1 MQYRASFYPSAS
13 SPDNGAAMLAESG
26 DPGALELRATAIMQ
40 PSFVQKV
47 VYPIVCRETASP
59 RLSQDCQT
67 AIVQNTGTGRITVG
81 YRFGDDLMVF
91 GKLYSDELGPH
102 SVQVIESLWQGGFG
116 NEAPYQVSQPLSYL
130 PEYNLFLTRAA
141 AGTPLMA
148 FLGQDSPELLA
159 YVRQAAQWL
168 IRLHRTPL
176 HMGRRDSLWDSLKL
190 FRIVRRLTK
199 AVARAPHMRK
209 QLIDMVDRLCQKAQ
223 QNPDQVPTVQTHGR
237 YHYEHI
243 FANDTTVTLIDFDRS
258 QPSDPAKDMAEFL
271 SVLRLRTMKRTG
283 STDTAAAPTQVFLEE
298 YLAHLPGYA
307 ENLAT
312 YWGAFLLLNM
322 FHFVKKYKPDDAAF
336 ERMMQFYEEE
346 FDTVLSGKLLPV
358 T

>member
-1 MQYRASFYPSAS
+1 MQYRAGFYPSAS

-26 DPGALELRATAIMQ
+26 DPGALESRATAIMQ
-40 PSFVQKV
+40 PSFVQKI

-67 AIVQNTGTGRITVG
+67 SIVQNTGTGRITVG

-91 GKLYSDELGPH
+91 GKLYSDGLGPH
-102 SVQVIESLWQGGFG
+102 SVHVIKSLWQEGFG
-116 NEAPYQVSQPLSYL
+116 NEEPYQVSQPLAYL

-148 FLGQDSPELLA
+148 FLGQDSPEVLA

-243 FANDTTVTLIDFDRS
+243 FANDTTITLIDFDRS
-258 QPSDPAKDMAEFL
+258 QPSDPAKDVAEFL

-283 STDTAAAPTQVFLEE
+283 STNTAAAPTQVFLEE

-346 FDTVLSGKLLPV
+346 FDTVLSGKLLP
-358 T
+358 

>member
-1 MQYRASFYPSAS
+1 MQYRASFYPNET
-13 SPDNGAAMLAESG
+13 SPDSGAAMLAESR
-26 DPGALELRATAIMQ
+26 DPGALESRATAIMQ
-40 PSFVQKV
+40 PSFIQNI
-47 VYPIVCRETASP
+47 VYPIVCRETARP

-67 AIVQNTGTGRITVG
+67 SIVQNTGTGRITVG

-91 GKLYSDELGPH
+91 GKLYSDGLGPH
-102 SVQVIESLWQGGFG
+102 SVQVIKGLWQGGFG
-116 NEAPYQVSQPLSYL
+116 NEEPYQVSQPLSYL

-209 QLIDMVDRLCQKAQ
+209 QLIDMVDRLCQTAQ
-223 QNPDQVPTVQTHGR
+223 QNPDQAPTVQTHGR

-258 QPSDPAKDMAEFL
+258 QPSDPAKDVAEFL

-283 STDTAAAPTQVFLEE
+283 STDTAEAPTQVFLEE

-307 ENLAT
+307 GNLAI

-322 FHFVKKYKPDDAAF
+322 FHFVKKYKPDDVAF

>member
-1 MQYRASFYPSAS
+1 MQYRASFYPSEP

-26 DPGALELRATAIMQ
+26 DPGALESRATAIMQ
-40 PSFVQKV
+40 PSFIQKV

-59 RLSQDCQT
+59 GRSQDCQT

-81 YRFGDDLMVF
+81 YHFGDELMVF
-91 GKLYSDELGPH
+91 GKLYSDGLGPH

-116 NEAPYQVSQPLSYL
+116 NEEPYQVSQPLSYL

-148 FLGQDSPELLA
+148 FLGQDSPEVLA

-199 AVARAPHMRK
+199 AVARAPHMRQ

-237 YHYEHI
+237 FHYEHI

-258 QPSDPAKDMAEFL
+258 QPSDPAKDVAEFL

-283 STDTAAAPTQVFLEE
+283 STDTAEAPTQVFLEE
-298 YLAHLPGYA
+298 YLTHLPGYA

-336 ERMMQFYEEE
+336 ERMMQFYGEE